1 MSDVTFKE
9 CQYLGPEFD
18 VRTWDY
24 FNKPT
29 PYCGH
34 KTVEGKSYC
43 HEHYYV
49 VYKKG
54 STVNGRRKEKEVEK
68 EIAELKRQ
76 QEIEEIENE

>member
-1 MSDVTFKE
+1 MAE

-18 VRTWDY
+18 ARTWDY

-29 PYCGH
+29 PYCGCR
-34 KTVEGKSYC
+34 TLEGKNYC

-54 STVNGRRKEKEVEK
+54 SATGGKRIER
-68 EIAELKRQ
+68 EIDREIEQLKRQ